1 MKQVYKPYWE
11 WECFI
16 NGMWKPATDRALLKK
31 AILFTSDYLQYGKAM
46 REVVL
51 IWENTMLHHLTN
63 PSINK
68 NAFIGH
74 CACSYRHKLPE
85 SIVRQAWS
93 FLSEEEKRLA
103 NNEANKAYL
112 LWREKQSKELKSTP
126 LFG

>member
-1 MKQVYKPYWE
+1 MKQVYKPYWD
-11 WECFI
+11 WECYK
-16 NGMWKPATDRALLKK
+16 NGMWKPSTDGALLRK
-31 AILFTSDYLQYGKAM
+31 AILFTSDYRQYGEAM

-68 NAFIGH
+68 RAFIGH
-74 CACSYRHKLPE
+74 CACSYKRGLPE
-85 SIVRQAWS
+85 AIVRKAWS
-93 FLSEEEKRLA
+93 FLSEKEKRLA

-112 LWREKQSKELKSTP
+112 LWIEKQSKELKNTP